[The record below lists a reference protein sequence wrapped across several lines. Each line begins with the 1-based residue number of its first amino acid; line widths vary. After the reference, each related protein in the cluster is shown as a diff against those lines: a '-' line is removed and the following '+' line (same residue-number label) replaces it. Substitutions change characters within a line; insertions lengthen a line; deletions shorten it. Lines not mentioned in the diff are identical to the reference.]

1 MKRCGGVGIGAAVAV
16 VAVGG
21 VAVAGLQAVAAALHQ
36 HHQRHHHDHHDHHDQ
51 RGFHGDAVV
60 VCGRLPCPRISQCHM
75 HLQSFEQ
82 VVEKGEGR
90 ERGVVAVS

>member
-36 HHQRHHHDHHDHHDQ
+36 HHQRHHHDHHDQ
-51 RGFHGDAVV
+51 RGFHGGAVV
-60 VCGRLPCPRISQCHM
+60 VCGRLRCPWISQCHM